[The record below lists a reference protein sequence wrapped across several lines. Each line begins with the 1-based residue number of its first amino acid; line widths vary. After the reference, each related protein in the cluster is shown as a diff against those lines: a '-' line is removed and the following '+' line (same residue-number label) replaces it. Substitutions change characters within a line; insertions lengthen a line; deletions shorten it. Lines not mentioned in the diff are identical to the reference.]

1 MKKTSDTKLIY
12 AENAKEWRAWLAKN
26 HNKEK
31 KIGLIKY
38 KKHTGKPSLT
48 HKESMDEAICFGW
61 IDTTIKR
68 LDEDRYIRHFA
79 RRSKNS
85 RWSYATL
92 GYAKRLIKEKKMTP
106 AGLHFYKEG
115 LKKPTHDFGLS
126 KNPEVPESLRKE
138 LEKNKQAKKNFNNF
152 TLSYKR
158 TYLRWIERAKRPGTK
173 DKRIKEVVKMA
184 VANQKYLFS

>member
-1 MKKTSDTKLIY
+1 MTTITVYKKEEFRK
-12 AENAKEWRAWLAKN
+12 WLSKN
-26 HNKEK
+26 HKKENKVAVIIHK
-31 KIGLIKY
+31 R
-38 KKHTGKPSLT
+38 HTGKSAPS
-48 HKESMDEAICFGW
+48 HREVMEEAICFGW

-68 LDEDRYIRHFA
+68 LDEDKFIRHFA

-138 LEKNKQAKKNFNNF
+138 LEKNKQAKK
-152 TLSYKR
+152 
-158 TYLRWIERAKRPGTK
+158 
-173 DKRIKEVVKMA
+173 
-184 VANQKYLFS
+184 

>member
-1 MKKTSDTKLIY
+1 MSKFVHLHVHTEYSLLDGLSNIKKLFTHV
-12 AENAKEWRAWLAKN
+12 KEL
-26 HNKEK
+26 
-31 KIGLIKY
+31 G
-38 KKHTGKPSLT
+38 
-48 HKESMDEAICFGW
+48 MDSIAITDHGVMYGAV
-61 IDTTIKR
+61 
-68 LDEDRYIRHFA
+68 E
-79 RRSKNS
+79 
-85 RWSYATL
+85 
-92 GYAKRLIKEKKMTP
+92 
-106 AGLHFYKEG
+106 FYKEG